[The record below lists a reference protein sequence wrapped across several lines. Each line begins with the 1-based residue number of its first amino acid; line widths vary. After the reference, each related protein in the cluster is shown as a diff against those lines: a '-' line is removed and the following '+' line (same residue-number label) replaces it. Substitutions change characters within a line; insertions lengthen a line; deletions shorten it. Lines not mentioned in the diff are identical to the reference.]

1 MTVLIALDQGTT
13 STRTVAFDKDLN
25 IIHSEQKE
33 YPLLYPKDGWVEIEP
48 NELMGSVY
56 ATIDPVIDVCADIVA
71 MGITNQRETTVIW
84 DADSGQ
90 PIYNAIVWQDR
101 RTADKCMQLKQA
113 GYEEVI
119 RSKTG
124 LLLDPYF
131 SSTKISWILDNVDG
145 ARVKAEAGKL
155 RFGTIDTYLLWQ
167 LSKGDIFKTDVTNA
181 SRTNLYNIHSRNW
194 DDELLEIFNIPASM
208 LPEVHSSDSN
218 FGKLVRGNKEIQIT
232 GVIGD
237 QQSALVGQRCFQP
250 GQMKATFG
258 TGCFLMVNTG
268 NESLQSTSG
277 LLNTLGYGLS
287 GEISYALEGSI
298 FSAGTIIQWL
308 RDNMEFFSNSQESIK
323 FLDATGKSNDV
334 LFVPGFTGIGAPH
347 WNSEIRAA
355 FYGITRDST
364 KTDMVT
370 AAFKALIYQVM
381 DIKEALKIDGI
392 EINGLSIDGG
402 MAANS
407 SFCQLLADFLGQ
419 EVQVPS
425 SLESTAIGAAITAG
439 LGSNFFSIDDLK
451 SQQSK
456 NSTTY
461 IPRDDI
467 FDPRDLVEW
476 KKFLRV
482 LLGRIQL
489 KRYQLHSTQ

>member
-84 DADSGQ
+84 DTDSGQ

-101 RTADKCMQLKQA
+101 RTANKCMQLKQA
-113 GYEEVI
+113 GYEDVI

-145 ARVKAEAGKL
+145 ARAKAEAGRL

-167 LSKGDIFKTDVTNA
+167 LSKGEIFKTDVTNA

-218 FGKLVRGNKEIQIT
+218 FGKFVRGNKEIQIT

-277 LLNTLGYGLS
+277 LLNTLGYGIS

-451 SQQSK
+451 AQQSK

-461 IPRDDI
+461 KPRDGI

-482 LLGRIQL
+482 LLDA
-489 KRYQLHSTQ
+489 YN

>member
-1 MTVLIALDQGTT
+1 MSVLIAIDQGTT

-25 IIHSEQKE
+25 VICSEQKE
-33 YPLLYPKDGWVEIEP
+33 YPLIYPKDGWVEIQP
-48 NELMGSVY
+48 KELMNSVY
-56 ATIDPVIDVCADIVA
+56 TTLDPVINSCSDACAI
-71 MGITNQRETTVIW
+71 GITNQRETTLVW
-84 DADSGQ
+84 DADSGK

-101 RTADKCMQLKQA
+101 RTAKQCMQLKQD
-113 GYEEVI
+113 GHEEVI
-119 RSKTG
+119 KSATG

-145 ARVKAEAGKL
+145 AREKADAGKL
-155 RFGTIDTYLLWQ
+155 RFGTVDTYLLWQ
-167 LSKGDIFKTDVTNA
+167 MTNGDVHKTDVTNA
-181 SRTNLYNIHSRNW
+181 SRTNLYNIYQKKW
-194 DDELLEIFNIPASM
+194 DSELLKIFNIPSSM
-208 LPEVHSSDSN
+208 LPEVHSSDN
-218 FGKLVRGNKEIQIT
+218 NYGAIVRGNKTIQIT
-232 GVIGD
+232 GIIGD
-237 QQSALVGQRCFQP
+237 QQSALVGQRCFQS

-268 NESLQSTSG
+268 DESLQSTSG

-287 GEISYALEGSI
+287 GEVPYALEGSI

-308 RDNMEFFSNSQESIK
+308 RDNMEFFPDSSQSK
-323 FLDATGKSNDV
+323 NFLDASGKSNGV

-370 AAFKALIYQVM
+370 AAFKALIYQVI
-381 DIKEALKIDGI
+381 DIKEALNMDDI
-392 EINGLSIDGG
+392 EIENLSIDGG
-402 MAANS
+402 MAANT

-439 LGSNFFSIDDLK
+439 LGSHLFSLDDLQK
-451 SQQSK
+451 KQSSNTTIYKPRK
-456 NSTTY
+456 N
-461 IPRDDI
+461 IL
-467 FDPRDLVEW
+467 DLNDQAEW
-476 KKFLRV
+476 RKFLRV
-482 LLGRIQL
+482 LLDA
-489 KRYQLHSTQ
+489 YN

>member
-1 MTVLIALDQGTT
+1 MSILIAIDQGTT

-33 YPLLYPKDGWVEIEP
+33 YPLIYPNDGWVEIAPE
-48 NELMGSVY
+48 ELMSSVY
-56 ATIDPVIDVCADIVA
+56 ATIDPVIEACSDISA
-71 MGITNQRETTVIW
+71 IGITNQRETTLVW
-84 DADSGQ
+84 DADSGE

-101 RTADKCMQLKQA
+101 RTAEQCMQLKKA
-113 GYEEVI
+113 GHEEAI
-119 RSKTG
+119 KNATG

-145 ARVKAEAGKL
+145 ARKRAEAGKL
-155 RFGTIDTYLLWQ
+155 RFGTVDTYLLWQ
-167 LSKGDIFKTDVTNA
+167 LTHGEIYKTDVTNA
-181 SRTNLYNIHSRNW
+181 SRTNLYNIHLKEW
-194 DDELLEIFNIPASM
+194 DSELLKIFNIPRSM
-208 LPEVHSSDSN
+208 LPEVQSSDSN
-218 FGKLVRGNKEIQIT
+218 YGTMVRGNKTIQIS

-237 QQSALVGQRCFQP
+237 QQSALVGQRCFQS

-268 NESLQSTSG
+268 DESLLSTSG

-287 GEISYALEGSI
+287 GKVSYALEGSI

-308 RDNMEFFSNSQESIK
+308 RDNMEFFKDSAESINL
-323 FLDATGKSNDV
+323 LDTKGESNGV

-347 WNSEIRAA
+347 WNAEIRAS

-364 KTDMVT
+364 KKDMVT
-370 AAFKALIYQVM
+370 AAFKSLIYQVM
-381 DIKEALKIDGI
+381 DIKEALKVDGI
-392 EINGLSIDGG
+392 QIKNLSIDGG

-407 SFCQLLADFLGQ
+407 GFCQLLADFLGQ

-439 LGSNFFSIDDLK
+439 LGAHFFSINDLQNNQL
-451 SQQSK
+451 SNATIYQ
-456 NSTTY
+456 
-461 IPRDDI
+461 PRVKV
-467 FDPRDLVEW
+467 FDPNDLTEW
-476 KKFLRV
+476 RKFLRV
-482 LLGRIQL
+482 LLDA
-489 KRYQLHSTQ
+489 YN

>member
-1 MTVLIALDQGTT
+1 MSILIAIDQGTT

-33 YPLLYPKDGWVEIEP
+33 YPLIYPNDGWVEIAPE
-48 NELMGSVY
+48 ELMSSVY
-56 ATIDPVIDVCADIVA
+56 ATIDPVIEACSDISA
-71 MGITNQRETTVIW
+71 IGITNQRETTLVW
-84 DADSGQ
+84 DADSGE

-101 RTADKCMQLKQA
+101 RTAEQCMQLKKA
-113 GYEEVI
+113 GHEEAI
-119 RSKTG
+119 KNATG

-145 ARVKAEAGKL
+145 ARKRAEAGKL
-155 RFGTIDTYLLWQ
+155 RFGTVDTYLLWQ
-167 LSKGDIFKTDVTNA
+167 LTHGEIYKTDVTNA
-181 SRTNLYNIHSRNW
+181 SRTNLYNIHLKEW
-194 DDELLEIFNIPASM
+194 DSELLKIFNIPRSM
-208 LPEVHSSDSN
+208 LPEVQSSDSN
-218 FGKLVRGNKEIQIT
+218 YGTLVRGNKTIQIS

-237 QQSALVGQRCFQP
+237 QQSALVGQRCFQS

-268 NESLQSTSG
+268 DESLLSTSG

-287 GEISYALEGSI
+287 GKVSYALEGSI

-308 RDNMEFFSNSQESIK
+308 RDNMEFFQDSAESINL
-323 FLDATGKSNDV
+323 LDTRGESNGV

-347 WNSEIRAA
+347 WNAEIRAS

-364 KTDMVT
+364 KKDMVT
-370 AAFKALIYQVM
+370 AAFKSLIYQVM
-381 DIKEALKIDGI
+381 DIKEALKVDGI
-392 EINGLSIDGG
+392 QIKNLSIDGG

-407 SFCQLLADFLGQ
+407 GFCQLLADFLGQ

-439 LGSNFFSIDDLK
+439 LGAHFFSIDDLQDNQL
-451 SQQSK
+451 SNATIYQ
-456 NSTTY
+456 
-461 IPRDDI
+461 PREKV
-467 FDPRDLVEW
+467 FDPNDLTEW
-476 KKFLRV
+476 RKFLRV
-482 LLGRIQL
+482 LLDA
-489 KRYQLHSTQ
+489 YN

>member
-1 MTVLIALDQGTT
+1 MSVLIAIDQGTT

-33 YPLLYPKDGWVEIEP
+33 YPLIYPNDGWVEIAPE
-48 NELMGSVY
+48 ELMSSVY
-56 ATIDPVIDVCADIVA
+56 ATIDPVIEACSDISA
-71 MGITNQRETTVIW
+71 IGITNQRETTLVW
-84 DADSGQ
+84 DADSGE

-101 RTADKCMQLKQA
+101 RTAEQCMQLKKA
-113 GYEEVI
+113 GHEEAI
-119 RSKTG
+119 KNATG

-145 ARVKAEAGKL
+145 ARKRAEAGKL
-155 RFGTIDTYLLWQ
+155 RFGTVDTYLLWQ
-167 LSKGDIFKTDVTNA
+167 LTHGEIYKTDVTNA
-181 SRTNLYNIHSRNW
+181 SRTNLYNIHLKEW
-194 DDELLEIFNIPASM
+194 DSELLKIFNIPRSM
-208 LPEVHSSDSN
+208 LPEVQSSDSN
-218 FGKLVRGNKEIQIT
+218 YGTMVRGNKTIQIS

-237 QQSALVGQRCFQP
+237 QQSALVGQRCFQS

-268 NESLQSTSG
+268 DESLLSTSG

-287 GEISYALEGSI
+287 GKVSYALEGSI

-308 RDNMEFFSNSQESIK
+308 RDNMEFFQESAESINL
-323 FLDATGKSNDV
+323 LDTRGESNGV

-347 WNSEIRAA
+347 WNAEIRAS

-364 KTDMVT
+364 KKDMVT
-370 AAFKALIYQVM
+370 AAFKSLIYQVM
-381 DIKEALKIDGI
+381 DIKEALKVDGI
-392 EINGLSIDGG
+392 QIKNLSIDGG

-407 SFCQLLADFLGQ
+407 GFCQLLADFLGQ

-439 LGSNFFSIDDLK
+439 LGAHFFSINDLQNNQL
-451 SQQSK
+451 SNATIYQ
-456 NSTTY
+456 
-461 IPRDDI
+461 PREKV
-467 FDPRDLVEW
+467 FDPNDLTEW
-476 KKFLRV
+476 RKFLRV
-482 LLGRIQL
+482 LLDA
-489 KRYQLHSTQ
+489 YN

>member
-1 MTVLIALDQGTT
+1 MSILIAIDQGTT

-33 YPLLYPKDGWVEIEP
+33 YPLIYPNDGWVEIAPE
-48 NELMGSVY
+48 ELMSSVY
-56 ATIDPVIDVCADIVA
+56 ATIDPVIEACSDISA
-71 MGITNQRETTVIW
+71 IGITNQRETTLVW
-84 DADSGQ
+84 DADSGE

-101 RTADKCMQLKQA
+101 RTAEQCMQLKKA
-113 GYEEVI
+113 GHEEAI
-119 RSKTG
+119 KNATG

-145 ARVKAEAGKL
+145 ARKRAEAGKL
-155 RFGTIDTYLLWQ
+155 RFGTVDTYLLWQ
-167 LSKGDIFKTDVTNA
+167 LTHGEIYKTDVTNA
-181 SRTNLYNIHSRNW
+181 SRTNLYNIHLKEW
-194 DDELLEIFNIPASM
+194 DSELLKIFNIPRSM
-208 LPEVHSSDSN
+208 LPEVQSSDSN
-218 FGKLVRGNKEIQIT
+218 YGTLVRGNKTIQIS

-237 QQSALVGQRCFQP
+237 QQSALVGQRCFQS

-268 NESLQSTSG
+268 DESLLSTSG

-287 GEISYALEGSI
+287 GKVSYALEGSI

-308 RDNMEFFSNSQESIK
+308 RDNMEFFQDSAESINL
-323 FLDATGKSNDV
+323 LDTRGESNGV

-347 WNSEIRAA
+347 WNAEIRAS

-364 KTDMVT
+364 KKDMVT
-370 AAFKALIYQVM
+370 AAFKSLIYQVM
-381 DIKEALKIDGI
+381 DIKEALKVDGI
-392 EINGLSIDGG
+392 QIKNLSIDGG

-407 SFCQLLADFLGQ
+407 GFCQLLADFLGQ

-439 LGSNFFSIDDLK
+439 LGAHFFSINNLQNNQL
-451 SQQSK
+451 SNATIYQ
-456 NSTTY
+456 
-461 IPRDDI
+461 PREKV
-467 FDPRDLVEW
+467 FDPNDLTEW
-476 KKFLRV
+476 RKFLRV
-482 LLGRIQL
+482 LLDA
-489 KRYQLHSTQ
+489 YN

>member
-1 MTVLIALDQGTT
+1 MSILIAIDQGTT

-33 YPLLYPKDGWVEIEP
+33 YPLIYPNDGWVEIAPE
-48 NELMGSVY
+48 ELMSSVY
-56 ATIDPVIDVCADIVA
+56 ATIDPVIEACSDISA
-71 MGITNQRETTVIW
+71 IGITNQRETTLVW
-84 DADSGQ
+84 DADSGE

-101 RTADKCMQLKQA
+101 RTAEQCMQLKKA
-113 GYEEVI
+113 GHEEAI
-119 RSKTG
+119 KNATG

-145 ARVKAEAGKL
+145 ARKRAEAGKL
-155 RFGTIDTYLLWQ
+155 RFGTVDTYLLWQ
-167 LSKGDIFKTDVTNA
+167 LTHGEIYKTDVTNA
-181 SRTNLYNIHSRNW
+181 SRTNLYNIHFKEW
-194 DDELLEIFNIPASM
+194 DSELLKIFNIPRSM
-208 LPEVHSSDSN
+208 LPEVQSSDSN
-218 FGKLVRGNKEIQIT
+218 YGTLVRGNKTIQIS

-237 QQSALVGQRCFQP
+237 QQSALVGQRCFQS

-268 NESLQSTSG
+268 DESLLSTSG

-287 GEISYALEGSI
+287 GKVSYALEGSI

-308 RDNMEFFSNSQESIK
+308 RDNMEFFQDSAESINL
-323 FLDATGKSNDV
+323 LDTRGESNGV

-347 WNSEIRAA
+347 WNAEIRAS

-364 KTDMVT
+364 KKDMVT
-370 AAFKALIYQVM
+370 AAFKSLIYQVM
-381 DIKEALKIDGI
+381 DIKEALKVDGI
-392 EINGLSIDGG
+392 QIKNLSIDGG

-407 SFCQLLADFLGQ
+407 GFCQLLADFLGQ

-439 LGSNFFSIDDLK
+439 LGAHFFSINDLQNNQL
-451 SQQSK
+451 SNATIYQ
-456 NSTTY
+456 
-461 IPRDDI
+461 PRVKV
-467 FDPRDLVEW
+467 FDPNDLTEW
-476 KKFLRV
+476 RKFLRV
-482 LLGRIQL
+482 LLDA
-489 KRYQLHSTQ
+489 YN

>member
-1 MTVLIALDQGTT
+1 MSILIAIDQGTT

-33 YPLLYPKDGWVEIEP
+33 YPLIYPNDGWVEIAPE
-48 NELMGSVY
+48 ELMSSVY
-56 ATIDPVIDVCADIVA
+56 ATIDPVIEACSDISA
-71 MGITNQRETTVIW
+71 IGITNQRETTLVW
-84 DADSGQ
+84 DADSGE

-101 RTADKCMQLKQA
+101 RTAEQCMQLKKA
-113 GYEEVI
+113 GHEEAI
-119 RSKTG
+119 KNATG

-145 ARVKAEAGKL
+145 ARKRAEAGKL
-155 RFGTIDTYLLWQ
+155 RFGTVDTYLLWQ
-167 LSKGDIFKTDVTNA
+167 LTHGEIYKTDVTNA
-181 SRTNLYNIHSRNW
+181 SRTNLYNIHLKEW
-194 DDELLEIFNIPASM
+194 DSELLKIFNIPRSM
-208 LPEVHSSDSN
+208 LPEVQSSDSN
-218 FGKLVRGNKEIQIT
+218 YGTLVRGNKTIQIS

-237 QQSALVGQRCFQP
+237 QQSALVGQRCFQS

-268 NESLQSTSG
+268 DESLLSTSG

-287 GEISYALEGSI
+287 GKVSYALEGSI

-308 RDNMEFFSNSQESIK
+308 RDNMEFFQESAESINL
-323 FLDATGKSNDV
+323 LDTRGESNGV

-347 WNSEIRAA
+347 WNAEIRAS

-364 KTDMVT
+364 KKDMVT
-370 AAFKALIYQVM
+370 AAFKSLIYQVM
-381 DIKEALKIDGI
+381 DIKEALKVDGI
-392 EINGLSIDGG
+392 QIKNLSIDGG

-407 SFCQLLADFLGQ
+407 GFCQLLADFLGQ

-439 LGSNFFSIDDLK
+439 LGAHFFSINDLQNNQL
-451 SQQSK
+451 SNAIIYQ
-456 NSTTY
+456 
-461 IPRDDI
+461 PREKV
-467 FDPRDLVEW
+467 FDPNDLTEW
-476 KKFLRV
+476 RKFLRV
-482 LLGRIQL
+482 LLDA
-489 KRYQLHSTQ
+489 YN

>member
-1 MTVLIALDQGTT
+1 MSILIAIDQGTT

-33 YPLLYPKDGWVEIEP
+33 YPLIYPNDGWVEIAPE
-48 NELMGSVY
+48 ELMSSVY
-56 ATIDPVIDVCADIVA
+56 ATIDPVIEACSDISA
-71 MGITNQRETTVIW
+71 IGITNQRETTLVW
-84 DADSGQ
+84 DADSGE

-101 RTADKCMQLKQA
+101 RTAEQCVQLKKA
-113 GYEEVI
+113 GHEEAI
-119 RSKTG
+119 KNATG

-145 ARVKAEAGKL
+145 ARKRAEAGKL
-155 RFGTIDTYLLWQ
+155 RFGTVDTYLLWQ
-167 LSKGDIFKTDVTNA
+167 LTHGEIYKTDVTNA
-181 SRTNLYNIHSRNW
+181 SRTNLYNIHLKEW
-194 DDELLEIFNIPASM
+194 DSELLKIFNIPRSM
-208 LPEVHSSDSN
+208 LPEVQSSDSN
-218 FGKLVRGNKEIQIT
+218 YGTLVRGNKTIQIS

-237 QQSALVGQRCFQP
+237 QQSALVGQRCFQS

-268 NESLQSTSG
+268 DESLLSTSG

-287 GEISYALEGSI
+287 GKVSYALEGSI

-308 RDNMEFFSNSQESIK
+308 RDNMEFFQDSAESINL
-323 FLDATGKSNDV
+323 LDTRGESNGV

-347 WNSEIRAA
+347 WNAEIRAS

-364 KTDMVT
+364 KKDMVT
-370 AAFKALIYQVM
+370 AAFKSLIYQVM
-381 DIKEALKIDGI
+381 DIKEALKVDGI
-392 EINGLSIDGG
+392 QIKNLSIDGG

-407 SFCQLLADFLGQ
+407 GFCQLLADFLGQ

-439 LGSNFFSIDDLK
+439 LGAHFFSINNLQNNQL
-451 SQQSK
+451 SNATIYQ
-456 NSTTY
+456 
-461 IPRDDI
+461 PREKV
-467 FDPRDLVEW
+467 FDPNDLTEW
-476 KKFLRV
+476 RKFLRV
-482 LLGRIQL
+482 LLDA
-489 KRYQLHSTQ
+489 YN

>member
-84 DADSGQ
+84 DTDSGQ

-101 RTADKCMQLKQA
+101 RTANKCMQLKQA
-113 GYEEVI
+113 GYEDVI

-145 ARVKAEAGKL
+145 ARVKAEAGRL

-167 LSKGDIFKTDVTNA
+167 LSKGEIFKTDVTNA

-218 FGKLVRGNKEIQIT
+218 FGKFVRGNKEIQIT

-277 LLNTLGYGLS
+277 LLNTLGYGIS

-381 DIKEALKIDGI
+381 DIKDALKIDGV

-451 SQQSK
+451 VQQSK

-461 IPRDDI
+461 KPRDDI
-467 FDPRDLVEW
+467 FDPSDLVEW
-476 KKFLRV
+476 KKFLGV
-482 LLGRIQL
+482 LLGA
-489 KRYQLHSTQ
+489 YN

>member
-1 MTVLIALDQGTT
+1 MSVLIAIDQGTT

-25 IIHSEQKE
+25 VICSEQKE
-33 YPLLYPKDGWVEIEP
+33 YPLIYPKDGWVEIQP
-48 NELMGSVY
+48 KELMNSVY
-56 ATIDPVIDVCADIVA
+56 TTLDPVINSCSDVCAI
-71 MGITNQRETTVIW
+71 GITNQRETTLVW
-84 DADSGQ
+84 DADSGK

-101 RTADKCMQLKQA
+101 RTAKQCMQLKQD
-113 GYEEVI
+113 GHEEVI
-119 RSKTG
+119 KSATG

-145 ARVKAEAGKL
+145 AREKADAGKL
-155 RFGTIDTYLLWQ
+155 RFGTVDTYLLWQ
-167 LSKGDIFKTDVTNA
+167 MTNGDVHKTDVTNA
-181 SRTNLYNIHSRNW
+181 SRTNLYNIYQKKW
-194 DDELLEIFNIPASM
+194 DSELLKIFNIPSSM
-208 LPEVHSSDSN
+208 LPEVHSSDN
-218 FGKLVRGNKEIQIT
+218 NYGAIERGNKTIQIT
-232 GVIGD
+232 GIIGD
-237 QQSALVGQRCFQP
+237 QQSALVGQRCFQS

-268 NESLQSTSG
+268 DESLQSTSG

-287 GEISYALEGSI
+287 GEVPYALEGSI

-308 RDNMEFFSNSQESIK
+308 RDNMEFFPDSSQSK
-323 FLDATGKSNDV
+323 NFLDASGKSNGV

-370 AAFKALIYQVM
+370 AAFKALIYQVI
-381 DIKEALKIDGI
+381 DIKEALNMDDI
-392 EINGLSIDGG
+392 EIENLSIDGG
-402 MAANS
+402 MAANT

-439 LGSNFFSIDDLK
+439 LGSHLFSLDDLQTK
-451 SQQSK
+451 QSSNATIYKPRK
-456 NSTTY
+456 N
-461 IPRDDI
+461 IL
-467 FDPRDLVEW
+467 DLNDQSEW
-476 KKFLRV
+476 RKFLRV
-482 LLGRIQL
+482 LLDA
-489 KRYQLHSTQ
+489 YN

>member
-1 MTVLIALDQGTT
+1 MSVLIAIDQGTT

-25 IIHSEQKE
+25 VICSEQKE
-33 YPLLYPKDGWVEIEP
+33 YPLIYPKDGWVEIQP
-48 NELMGSVY
+48 KELMNSVF
-56 ATIDPVIDVCADIVA
+56 TTLDPVINSCSDICAI
-71 MGITNQRETTVIW
+71 GITNQRETTLVW
-84 DADSGQ
+84 DADSGK

-101 RTADKCMQLKQA
+101 RTAKQCMQLKQD
-113 GYEEVI
+113 GHEEVI
-119 RSKTG
+119 KSATG

-145 ARVKAEAGKL
+145 AREKADAGKL
-155 RFGTIDTYLLWQ
+155 RFGTVDTYLLWQ
-167 LSKGDIFKTDVTNA
+167 MTNGDVHKTDVTNA
-181 SRTNLYNIHSRNW
+181 SRTNLYNIYQKKW
-194 DDELLEIFNIPASM
+194 DSELLKIFNIPSSM
-208 LPEVHSSDSN
+208 LPEVYSSDN
-218 FGKLVRGNKEIQIT
+218 NYGAIVRGNKTIQIT
-232 GVIGD
+232 GIIGD
-237 QQSALVGQRCFQP
+237 QQSALVGQRCFQS

-268 NESLQSTSG
+268 DESLQSTSG

-287 GEISYALEGSI
+287 GEVPYALEGSI

-308 RDNMEFFSNSQESIK
+308 RDNMEFFPDSSQSK
-323 FLDATGKSNDV
+323 NFLDASGKSNGV

-370 AAFKALIYQVM
+370 AAFKALIYQVI
-381 DIKEALKIDGI
+381 DIKEALNMDDI
-392 EINGLSIDGG
+392 EIENLSIDGG
-402 MAANS
+402 MAANT

-439 LGSNFFSIDDLK
+439 LGSHLFSLDDLQK
-451 SQQSK
+451 KQSSNTTIYKPRK
-456 NSTTY
+456 N
-461 IPRDDI
+461 IL
-467 FDPRDLVEW
+467 DLNDQAEW
-476 KKFLRV
+476 RKFLRV
-482 LLGRIQL
+482 LLDA
-489 KRYQLHSTQ
+489 YN

>member
-1 MTVLIALDQGTT
+1 MSILIAIDQGTT

-33 YPLLYPKDGWVEIEP
+33 YPLIYPNDGWVEIAPE
-48 NELMGSVY
+48 ELMSSVY
-56 ATIDPVIDVCADIVA
+56 ATIDPVIEACSDISA
-71 MGITNQRETTVIW
+71 IGITNQRETTLVW
-84 DADSGQ
+84 DADSGE

-101 RTADKCMQLKQA
+101 RTAEQCMQLKKA
-113 GYEEVI
+113 GHEEAI
-119 RSKTG
+119 KNATG

-145 ARVKAEAGKL
+145 ARKRAEAGKL
-155 RFGTIDTYLLWQ
+155 RFGTVDTYLLWQ
-167 LSKGDIFKTDVTNA
+167 LTHGEIYKTDVTNA
-181 SRTNLYNIHSRNW
+181 SRTNLYNIHLKEW
-194 DDELLEIFNIPASM
+194 DSELLKIFNIPRSM
-208 LPEVHSSDSN
+208 LPEVQSSDSN
-218 FGKLVRGNKEIQIT
+218 YGTLVRGNKTIQIS

-237 QQSALVGQRCFQP
+237 QQSALVGQRCFQS

-268 NESLQSTSG
+268 DESLLSTSG

-287 GEISYALEGSI
+287 GKVSYALEGSI

-308 RDNMEFFSNSQESIK
+308 RDNMEFFQDSAESINL
-323 FLDATGKSNDV
+323 LDTRGESNGV

-347 WNSEIRAA
+347 WNAEIRAS

-364 KTDMVT
+364 KKDMVT
-370 AAFKALIYQVM
+370 AAFKSLIYQVM
-381 DIKEALKIDGI
+381 DIKEALKVDGI
-392 EINGLSIDGG
+392 QIKNLSIDGG

-407 SFCQLLADFLGQ
+407 GFCQLLADFLGQ

-439 LGSNFFSIDDLK
+439 LGAHFFSINNLQNNQL
-451 SQQSK
+451 SNATIYQ
-456 NSTTY
+456 
-461 IPRDDI
+461 PRKKV
-467 FDPRDLVEW
+467 FDPNDLTEW
-476 KKFLRV
+476 RKFLRV
-482 LLGRIQL
+482 LLDA
-489 KRYQLHSTQ
+489 YN

>member
-1 MTVLIALDQGTT
+1 MSVLIAIDQGTT

-25 IIHSEQKE
+25 VICSEQKE
-33 YPLLYPKDGWVEIEP
+33 YPLIYPKDGWVEIQP
-48 NELMGSVY
+48 KELMNSVY
-56 ATIDPVIDVCADIVA
+56 TTLDPVINSCSDVCAI
-71 MGITNQRETTVIW
+71 GITNQRETTLVW
-84 DADSGQ
+84 DADSGK

-101 RTADKCMQLKQA
+101 RTAKQCMQLKQD
-113 GYEEVI
+113 GHEEVI
-119 RSKTG
+119 KSATG

-145 ARVKAEAGKL
+145 AREKADAGKL
-155 RFGTIDTYLLWQ
+155 RFGTVDTYLLWQ
-167 LSKGDIFKTDVTNA
+167 MTNGDVHKTDVTNA
-181 SRTNLYNIHSRNW
+181 SRTNLYNIYQKKW
-194 DDELLEIFNIPASM
+194 DSELLKIFNIPSSM
-208 LPEVHSSDSN
+208 LPEVHSSDN
-218 FGKLVRGNKEIQIT
+218 NYGAIVRGNKTIQIT
-232 GVIGD
+232 GIIGD
-237 QQSALVGQRCFQP
+237 QQSALVGQRCFQS

-268 NESLQSTSG
+268 DESLQSTSG

-287 GEISYALEGSI
+287 GEVPYALEGSI

-308 RDNMEFFSNSQESIK
+308 RDNMEFFPDSSQSK
-323 FLDATGKSNDV
+323 NFLDASGKSNGV

-370 AAFKALIYQVM
+370 AAFKALIYQVI
-381 DIKEALKIDGI
+381 DIKEALNMDDI
-392 EINGLSIDGG
+392 EIENLSIDGG
-402 MAANS
+402 MAANT

-439 LGSNFFSIDDLK
+439 LGSHLFSLDDLQK
-451 SQQSK
+451 KQSSNATIYKPRK
-456 NSTTY
+456 N
-461 IPRDDI
+461 IL
-467 FDPRDLVEW
+467 DLNDQAEW
-476 KKFLRV
+476 RKFLRV
-482 LLGRIQL
+482 LLDA
-489 KRYQLHSTQ
+489 YN